1 MKFDGRI
8 LVLGCGYVARCTI
21 PLMLK
26 HLDMP
31 AEKINVLDM
40 LDNRKYIKAA
50 LDKGVKYTVTTVTKE
65 NLDQVLG
72 KYVSKGDLIIDLS
85 TNIGCIDLLDWC
97 HNSDVLYINTSV
109 EEWDPFIIKEF
120 ENPTT
125 RTLYERQMDIR
136 KLVNS
141 RTDEKGP
148 TAVLDHGANPGL
160 VSHFTKL
167 GLKAIARKIIQE
179 KPEDRRVN
187 SLNEALEDR
196 DYARLAQLSGVK
208 VIHISERDTQIT
220 DVPKKVN
227 EFVNTWSIMGLYEE
241 GIAPA
246 ELGWGTHERRLPPNA
261 QFHSYGPGN
270 QICLAQ
276 MGIKTWVRSWVPQGE
291 ITGMVIRHGEAFSI
305 SDYLTVWEGGKP
317 VYRPTVNYAYCPCD
331 AAVNSL
337 HELEMRQ
344 FRLQEDLRIMTDEII
359 DGKDELGVLLMGHD
373 FKSWWV
379 GSMLDIHE
387 ARELVPHQNATTLQV
402 ACSVMGAT
410 LWMLR
415 NPREGVCLP
424 DDLPHEEVL
433 SFAREYLGPMFE
445 GEVDWDPLMNRVDL
459 YKGFDSYKPTEEDTW
474 QFQSFL
480 V

>member
-1 MKFDGRI
+1 
-8 LVLGCGYVARCTI
+8 
-21 PLMLK
+21 
-26 HLDMP
+26 
-31 AEKINVLDM
+31 
-40 LDNRKYIKAA
+40 
-50 LDKGVKYTVTTVTKE
+50 
-65 NLDQVLG
+65 
-72 KYVSKGDLIIDLS
+72 
-85 TNIGCIDLLDWC
+85 
-97 HNSDVLYINTSV
+97 
-109 EEWDPFIIKEF
+109 
-120 ENPTT
+120 
-125 RTLYERQMDIR
+125 
-136 KLVNS
+136 
-141 RTDEKGP
+141 
-148 TAVLDHGANPGL
+148 
-160 VSHFTKL
+160 
-167 GLKAIARKIIQE
+167 
-179 KPEDRRVN
+179 
-187 SLNEALEDR
+187 
-196 DYARLAQLSGVK
+196 
-208 VIHISERDTQIT
+208 
-220 DVPKKVN
+220 
-227 EFVNTWSIMGLYEE
+227 
-241 GIAPA
+241 
-246 ELGWGTHERRLPPNA
+246 
-261 QFHSYGPGN
+261 
-270 QICLAQ
+270 

-305 SDYLTVWEGGKP
+305 SDYLTVWEEGKP

-359 DGKDELGVLLMGHD
+359 DGRDELGVLLMGHD

-387 ARELVPHQNATTLQV
+387 ARQLVPHQNATTLQV

-433 SFAREYLGPMFE
+433 SFARKYLGPMFE

-459 YKGFDSYKPTEEDTW
+459 YKGFDSYKPTAEDTW